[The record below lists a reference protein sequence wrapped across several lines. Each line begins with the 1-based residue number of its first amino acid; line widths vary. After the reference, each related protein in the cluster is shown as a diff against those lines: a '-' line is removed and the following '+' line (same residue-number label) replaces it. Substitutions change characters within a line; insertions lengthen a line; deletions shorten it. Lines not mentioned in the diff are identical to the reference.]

1 MYDTHVSGHACQEEQ
16 KLMLTLA
23 HPQYFLPVHGEF
35 KQLKRHAE
43 TAEHLGYIPKQ
54 NILLLKT
61 ARTSAFPRMA
71 WQWRA
76 LSPPVP

>member
-23 HPQYFLPVHGEF
+23 HPQFFLPVHGEF

-43 TAEHLGYIPKQ
+43 TAEHLAISRSRIS
-54 NILLLKT
+54 ILPRT

-71 WQWRA
+71 
-76 LSPPVP
+76 